1 METGR
6 QAGSGRCHC
15 HRQISSPS
23 FADIIGLSLSFS
35 PTPFPLSFPLPSL
48 CFFPKPVSR
57 IRGELAQVSYSSHPN
72 LGTSSL
78 FASISANRDYFRSHP
93 VKLDL
98 VRALSPQNS
107 ICQYEWS
114 GVERSGGWE
123 SHHEMEGRKA
133 RYFSPCPISQMPW
146 WEEGA
151 GMEERASF
159 SPSEQMVESIVS
171 RNIDFGNKWESD
183 DVSFHWPSRREGF

>member
-1 METGR
+1 METATATAR
-6 QAGSGRCHC
+6 FLLHLSP
-15 HRQISSPS
+15 ISLDFPSASAQRLFLSPS
-23 FADIIGLSLSFS
+23 HFPHFVFS
-35 PTPFPLSFPLPSL
+35 PSRSPEYGVSLLKFLIHPIPNWVPLPS
-48 CFFPKPVSR
+48 SR
-57 IRGELAQVSYSSHPN
+57 ASRRIAHQ
-72 LGTSSL
+72 TS
-78 FASISANRDYFRSHP
+78 RSHP

-151 GMEERASF
+151 GMEGRPSF
-159 SPSEQMVESIVS
+159 SPSDQMVESIVS

>member
-1 METGR
+1 MMERGR
-6 QAGSGRCHC
+6 QAAGRCHC

-48 CFFPKPVSR
+48 CFFPKPVSGL
-57 IRGELAQVSYSSHPN
+57 RGELAQVPYSSQPRYLFLLPEHRGRPR
-72 LGTSSL
+72 LFPQTS
-78 FASISANRDYFRSHP
+78 RSHP

-151 GMEERASF
+151 G
-159 SPSEQMVESIVS
+159 
-171 RNIDFGNKWESD
+171 K
-183 DVSFHWPSRREGF
+183 EGGPLFQPIRPDG